1 MGKVKLQNRCHTK
14 GIIVDG
20 ARILLGSHN
29 WTNQGTL
36 VNRDA
41 SLIFEDEEIAQYY
54 ENIFWFDWKHLTRQ
68 SVGGRRVRPA
78 PAGGGDDESLARTGL
93 RRATWQEIVNGD

>member
-1 MGKVKLQNRCHTK
+1 MSKVRLQNHCHTK

-20 ARILLGSHN
+20 ARVLIGSHN

-41 SLIFEDEEIAQYY
+41 SLIFEDEEIARYF
-54 ENIFWFDWKHLTRQ
+54 EEIFWFDWKRLSRQ
-68 SVGGRRVRPA
+68 SVGGRRARPA
-78 PAGGGDDESLARTGL
+78 RDGEETPAGM
-93 RRATWQEIVNGD
+93 RRVSWQEMVYGD